1 MFVRVKGFLISGD
14 IYRCYSAETKGPHR
28 RERKSCS
35 AQESRATSRPKSQP
49 PTSVVHQ
56 QQKRTAAAQPCSSPP
71 SHAAAQPSWEIPTT
85 AHHSANCNS
94 PFGFC
99 CF

>member
-1 MFVRVKGFLISGD
+1 MFYELNPIPSSHTDGKGEEVVLRKVKS
-14 IYRCYSAETKGPHR
+14 T
-28 RERKSCS
+28 
-35 AQESRATSRPKSQP
+35 QP
-49 PTSVVHQ
+49 PKIPAPASVVHQ

-71 SHAAAQPSWEIPTT
+71 SHAVAQLSWEIPTT